1 MGGSIRKIFAAQGNQ
16 KMTRQTIFSAASFFF
31 AVAISFLVPQL
42 VLPQSQISEDNE
54 QQTLT
59 VEDAPEMKVIAISK
73 NVIVKKHAK
82 DVLAWG
88 GNVIVEGTVDGDVAS
103 IGGSVIQ
110 KEGSFIGGDVIVFG
124 GQYRAEGPNAKRID
138 GKNTIM
144 FGMFEDELR
153 GAAKDPSQILS
164 PKLSVAFLVQRILA
178 VLFWFLLTMAA
189 ATITPGAV
197 SRGVAGLR
205 LSPLKIAGIGAAG
218 FILTCVAAIAG
229 VGFLPDSLSAVVGMM
244 AFVLI
249 MLAYGFGRV
258 VTHVWIGRFIVD
270 RFFGGSRTAET
281 ITIIIGVI
289 ASVTLLSI
297 PYIWPIALF
306 AFFAIGSGLVL
317 ASRSATTW
325 KAS

>member
-1 MGGSIRKIFAAQGNQ
+1 
-16 KMTRQTIFSAASFFF
+16 MTRQTILSAASFFF

-42 VLPQSQISEDNE
+42 VLPQSQLSEDSE

-59 VEDAPEMKVIAISK
+59 VDDAPEMKVIAISK
-73 NVIVKKHAK
+73 NVIIRKHAK
-82 DVLAWG
+82 DVFAWG
-88 GNVIVEGTVDGDVAS
+88 GDIIVEGTVDGDVAS

-124 GQYRAEGPNAKRID
+124 GQFRSEGPNAKRVE

-153 GAAKDPSQILS
+153 GVAKNPSQLVS
-164 PKLSVAFLVQRILA
+164 PKLTVAFLVQRILA
-178 VLFWFLLTMAA
+178 VLFWFLITMAA

-197 SRGVAGLR
+197 GRGVAGLK
-205 LSPLKIAGIGAAG
+205 LSALKIVGIGAAG
-218 FILTCVAAIAG
+218 FVLTCIAAIAG
-229 VGFLPDSLSAVVGMM
+229 VGFLPDSLSAVVGLM

-258 VTHVWIGRFIVD
+258 VMHVLIGRYLVD
-270 RFFGGSRTAET
+270 KFFGGSKTAET
-281 ITIIIGVI
+281 ITILTGVLV
-289 ASVTLLSI
+289 SVILLSI

-306 AFFAIGSGLVL
+306 AFFSIGTGLVL
-317 ASRSATTW
+317 TSRSVGSW
-325 KAS
+325 RAS